1 MLPLS
6 DMGVE
11 ESSNIKAVLFDL
23 DGTFVNR
30 DELKGVAY
38 SSLELIRER
47 GLKAIAVTGRSA
59 GWCDLI
65 ARWWPIDAVVGEN
78 GAFFFYKNK
87 NKIIR
92 KTFYDLE
99 VLQINRTRLNLLFD
113 KLLLTFPNI
122 KVASDQ
128 SFRQWDL
135 AIDIAEETK
144 LSKKEILDIV
154 NIAEHGGACTAIS
167 NIHVNIWFGDY
178 NKEQMS
184 LKVLEELGLNS
195 KNIIYIGDSPNDSP
209 MFECFESTVGVKSVM
224 NYEGLIDTYP
234 KYITKEDE
242 GYGFVELIKFLIS
255 TR

>member
-6 DMGVE
+6 DMGVK

-99 VLQINRTRLNLLFD
+99 VQQINRTRLNLLFD
-113 KLLLTFPNI
+113 KLLLSFPKI
-122 KVASDQ
+122 TVASDQ

-154 NIAEHGGACTAIS
+154 NFAEHEGACTAIS

-209 MFECFESTVGVKSVM
+209 MFECFESTVGVKSVR

>member
-11 ESSNIKAVLFDL
+11 EFSNIKAVLFDL

-99 VLQINRTRLNLLFD
+99 VQQINRTRLNLLFD
-113 KLLLTFPNI
+113 KLLLSFPNI

-154 NIAEHGGACTAIS
+154 NFAEHEGACTAIS

-209 MFECFESTVGVKSVM
+209 MFECFESTVGVKSVR

>member
-1 MLPLS
+1 
-6 DMGVE
+6 MGVE

-47 GLKAIAVTGRSA
+47 GLKAIAVTGRPA

-99 VLQINRTRLNLLFD
+99 VQQINRTRLNLLFD
-113 KLLLTFPNI
+113 KLLLSFPNI
-122 KVASDQ
+122 KMASDQ

-135 AIDIAEETK
+135 AIDIAEETM

-178 NKEQMS
+178 NKENMS
-184 LKVLEELGLNS
+184 IKVLNDFGLT
-195 KNIIYIGDSPNDSP
+195 KNDGIYIGDSPNDSP
-209 MFECFESTVGVKSVM
+209 MFGCFPLSIGVSSVL
-224 NYEGLIDTYP
+224 NYKEIMENLPNYV
-234 KYITKEDE
+234 TKGSGAE
-242 GYGFVELIKFLIS
+242 GFVELMEFIS
-255 TR
+255 LTK